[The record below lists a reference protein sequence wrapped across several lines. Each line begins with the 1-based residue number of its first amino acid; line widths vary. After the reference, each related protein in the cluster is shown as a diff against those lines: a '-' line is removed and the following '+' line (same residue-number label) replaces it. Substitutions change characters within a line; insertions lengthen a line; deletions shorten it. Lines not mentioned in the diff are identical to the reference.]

1 MQIYFASEEY
11 GLDSVVTCG
20 GYFLMADVF
29 VKLDKMAVAHSLY
42 SEVKQ
47 NLWTVFLTLN
57 RTFYLYLLLDLSRV
71 VYVGGDAHLALL
83 SDQNGPDPRSEGP
96 GPRRVVRTLLR
107 YVLSP

>member
-42 SEVKQ
+42 SEVKIKS
-47 NLWTVFLTLN
+47 
-57 RTFYLYLLLDLSRV
+57 LDCVSNFEQI
-71 VYVGGDAHLALL
+71 LL
-83 SDQNGPDPRSEGP
+83 SVFVS
-96 GPRRVVRTLLR
+96 
-107 YVLSP
+107 